1 MKLVTINLQTDKL
14 INKYRDALTIQV
26 LEIMKLNIFKFRN
39 KILIRQEKELKTITG
54 WALKCEK

>member
-14 INKYRDALTIQV
+14 INKYRDVLTIQV

-39 KILIRQEKELKTITG
+39 KILIRQKKELKTITG

>member
-14 INKYRDALTIQV
+14 INKYRDVLTIQV

>member
-1 MKLVTINLQTDKL
+1 M
-14 INKYRDALTIQV
+14 NKNIKGDFQICISVPLTIQV